1 MADVIRRFLSTV
13 FQSSWESGEVPVDC
27 KLANIVPS
35 FKKGRSVSFIHAPD
49 KITEKIIL
57 WFCEKHLE
65 DNAVISHSQHRF
77 TKGKSHLTNLS
88 SLYDKITHLVNQ
100 GKPVH
105 VVVLF
110 IFCSDFSKAFGTV
123 SPSILPDKISSIQL
137 EKYTIWWVNNMM
149 GEQYDGW
156 WVRLKMLQDYFWPRA
171 NCVLQGSI
179 LRLFLFSVFRNE
191 LDAGVN
197 AHWVSLQIF
206 N

>member
-1 MADVIRRFLSTV
+1 MESSGIHLRVRTKMADVIRRFLSTV
-13 FQSSWESGEVPVDC
+13 FQSSWESGEVSVDC

-100 GKPVH
+100 GKPVD

-137 EKYTIWWVNNMM
+137 EKYTIWWVNNWLM
-149 GEQYDGW
+149 GQAQRVAG
-156 WVRLKMLQDYFWPRA
+156 
-171 NCVLQGSI
+171 
-179 LRLFLFSVFRNE
+179 LFP
-191 LDAGVN
+191 AKG
-197 AHWVSLQIF
+197 
-206 N
+206 